1 MFSKMPVI
9 AFAAGLVATLCVTD
23 VNAATFWKTCTYSD
37 EACTVL
43 DGDCTEVPMSW
54 EDYDDDYYVELQKA
68 LGDHADCESWA
79 AAAVQTDAYKS
90 YSDIEDELIIG
101 SCESTSTMGTMSRVS
116 CSSDG
121 ATAAAADPLAE
132 KKKLLNA
139 GIAAAKTAYESAGC
153 GDEETRG
160 RRAEATGTCKVKA
173 GGTNNN
179 CAAQGT
185 QAQCTFASC
194 PFCEDRGEV
203 ADAANECIFTADAVV
218 AVSSAGCYDDA
229 ACDIEKGAA
238 CAVTC
243 ATEAGVDA
251 AALTACSVEGKAMAT
266 ACTVAGEG
274 VGSGEAA
281 DVCVALKEA
290 LATAE
295 SELANLEASSAAA
308 VTASVAVAA
317 ATAAAM
323 FL

>member
-160 RRAEATGTCKVKA
+160 RREGATGTCKVKA

-179 CAAQGT
+179 CAGQIDLGG
-185 QAQCTFASC
+185 CTFASTAA
-194 PFCEDRGEV
+194 GE
-203 ADAANECIFTADAVV
+203 ADVNNECIFTADVPNPEEAVKMV
-218 AVSSAGCYDDA
+218 
-229 ACDIEKGAA
+229 E
-238 CAVTC
+238 
-243 ATEAGVDA
+243 DA
-251 AALTACSVEGKAMAT
+251 AAAA
-266 ACTVAGEG
+266 

-281 DVCVALKEA
+281 DVCVALKEG

>member
-43 DGDCTEVPMSW
+43 DGDCTEVPMYDGSHA
-54 EDYDDDYYVELQKA
+54 EDYDDDYYVELEKV
-68 LGDHADCESWA
+68 LNDHADCESWA

-90 YSDIEDELIIG
+90 YSDIEDELING
-101 SCESTSTMGTMSRVS
+101 SCEGITGSKTWVS

-160 RRAEATGTCKVKA
+160 RREGATGTCKVKA

-179 CAAQGT
+179 CAGQIDLGG
-185 QAQCTFASC
+185 CTFASTAA
-194 PFCEDRGEV
+194 GE
-203 ADAANECIFTADAVV
+203 ADVNNECIFTADVPNPEEAVKMV
-218 AVSSAGCYDDA
+218 
-229 ACDIEKGAA
+229 E
-238 CAVTC
+238 
-243 ATEAGVDA
+243 DA
-251 AALTACSVEGKAMAT
+251 AAAA
-266 ACTVAGEG
+266 

-281 DVCVALKEA
+281 DVCVALKEG